1 MSGQVTCEGPRGG
14 HVESKQYRAQL
25 GPYPKRPPGAV
36 RAPRQIARRLQEASW
51 VSKGGPSVLSD
62 GDYKRR
68 ALQRKKKNPFVGVRN
83 LKGPLGLS
91 VT

>member
-1 MSGQVTCEGPRGG
+1 MCEGPRGG
-14 HVESKQYRAQL
+14 HVGSKQYRAQL

-51 VSKGGPSVLSD
+51 VSNGGPPVLSD
-62 GDYKRR
+62 GDYKREGLGR
-68 ALQRKKKNPFVGVRN
+68 EKKNPFVGVWN
-83 LKGPLGLS
+83 LKGLLELS